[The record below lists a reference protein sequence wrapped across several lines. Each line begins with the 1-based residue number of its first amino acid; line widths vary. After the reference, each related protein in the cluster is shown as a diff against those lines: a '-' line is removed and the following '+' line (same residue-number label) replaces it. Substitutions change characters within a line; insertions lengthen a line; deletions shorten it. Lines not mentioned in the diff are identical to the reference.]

1 MSAARAQCE
10 GTVPASSASAVPDS
24 IGGTV
29 PLEANAVLKAA
40 VEGGHRH
47 ILAHKL
53 DNRRDAKAL
62 LRLGHVHVVDD
73 HHESTH
79 TEQ

>member
-1 MSAARAQCE
+1 
-10 GTVPASSASAVPDS
+10 
-24 IGGTV
+24 V